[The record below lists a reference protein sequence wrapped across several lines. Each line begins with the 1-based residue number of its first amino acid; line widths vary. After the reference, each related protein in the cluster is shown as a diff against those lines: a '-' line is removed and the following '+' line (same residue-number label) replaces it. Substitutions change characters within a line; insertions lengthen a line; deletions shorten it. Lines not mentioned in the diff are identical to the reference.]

1 MPVQVDVFA
10 PLPES
15 WGMCSS
21 CEMLLGQTGMG
32 QAQASAAQD
41 AYPPDWQD
49 DFRRL
54 SDLVFDL
61 AQRFGEDIS
70 IRLYDPRSL
79 PGMLKAIRHGVR
91 RYPTF
96 IVSGRAKITGWDL
109 AKLEQH
115 LMLAGAHHR
124 EETKAE
130 AIDEWGS

>member
-32 QAQASAAQD
+32 QDQASAAQD

-70 IRLYDPRSL
+70 ISLYDPRSL
-79 PGMLKAIRHGVR
+79 PGMFKAIRHGVR

-109 AKLEQH
+109 AKIEQH
-115 LMLAGAHHR
+115 LIQAGVNQR
-124 EETKAE
+124 EETKVE
-130 AIDEWGS
+130 AFNERGS